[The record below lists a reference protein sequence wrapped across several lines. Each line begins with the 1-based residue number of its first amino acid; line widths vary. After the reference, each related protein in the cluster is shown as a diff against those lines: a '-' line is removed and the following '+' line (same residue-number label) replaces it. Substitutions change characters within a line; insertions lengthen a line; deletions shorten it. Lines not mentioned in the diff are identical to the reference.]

1 MYQEQQTIINQAPEK
16 VGIQVGKFAVV
27 GAINTMID
35 VIILNALVFLGFATT
50 IIIFGQKFLIANIIS
65 VAAAMVNS
73 FILNKQWTFKSADK
87 ENIYLE
93 IIKFFAITIIG
104 MFVIHQLIFNALYF
118 NLPFISSIIVS
129 IVHFVKLNGIFPDE
143 FVVLNF
149 SKAIAIFGSL
159 IWNFIGYKF
168 IVFKK

>member
-35 VIILNALVFLGFATT
+35 VIILNALVFLGFAAT
-50 IIIFGQKFLIANIIS
+50 IIVFGQKFLIANIIS

-73 FILNKQWTFKSADK
+73 FILNKQWTFKSVDK

-93 IIKFFAITIIG
+93 IIKFF
-104 MFVIHQLIFNALYF
+104 
-118 NLPFISSIIVS
+118 
-129 IVHFVKLNGIFPDE
+129 
-143 FVVLNF
+143 
-149 SKAIAIFGSL
+149 
-159 IWNFIGYKF
+159 
-168 IVFKK
+168 VFKK